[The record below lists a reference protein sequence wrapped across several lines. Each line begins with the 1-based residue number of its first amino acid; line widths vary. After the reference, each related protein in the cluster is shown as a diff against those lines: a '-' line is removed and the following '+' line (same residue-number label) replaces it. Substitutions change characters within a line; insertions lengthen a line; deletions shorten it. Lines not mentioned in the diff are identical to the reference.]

1 MPCTEHPRLAAVVGV
16 DDAIRAGKRAAAA
29 GRHEGENPVV
39 VRQPVEIVLQETA
52 VRHGQPVEV
61 VDERPRGV
69 EHNARRRMPGQA
81 ADRREV
87 PPARHEAA
95 EQLVQRVLG
104 FADQGEIQEGI
115 ILQPLL
121 FQHREVDAEG
131 RYFDLRQGILDRLG
145 DRHVAVNRREAGV
158 DDDQVG
164 LLLPDV
170 AEHIVDAKSST
181 FPSTRRTEPRRL
193 AMAAKVAREMG
204 GQAAAQDDAFC
215 MHRPS
220 RMNFC
225 WARSVGFRR

>member
-1 MPCTEHPRLAAVVGV
+1 MSGRGALSTMP
-16 DDAIRAGKRAAAA
+16 AGECQA
-29 GRHEGENPVV
+29 
-39 VRQPVEIVLQETA
+39 
-52 VRHGQPVEV
+52 
-61 VDERPRGV
+61 RPRI
-69 EHNARRRMPGQA
+69 A
-81 ADRREV
+81 AKFR
-87 PPARHEAA
+87 PARHERA

-170 AEHIVDAKSST
+170 AEHIVERQILDVPVDQADRTAPLGNGRQGSQGNGG
-181 FPSTRRTEPRRL
+181 PSGCPGRCFLHAPPFANELLLGPKRWIQKISIHILNDLPRWYRPPRREGRTTL
-193 AMAAKVAREMG
+193 
-204 GQAAAQDDAFC
+204 
-215 MHRPS
+215 
-220 RMNFC
+220 
-225 WARSVGFRR
+225 